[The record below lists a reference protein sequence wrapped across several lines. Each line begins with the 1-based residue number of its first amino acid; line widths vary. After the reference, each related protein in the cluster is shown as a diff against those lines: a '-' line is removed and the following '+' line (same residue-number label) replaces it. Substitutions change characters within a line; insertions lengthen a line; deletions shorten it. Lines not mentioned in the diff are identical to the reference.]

1 MPREP
6 EENDLPPPGKEN
18 VGGNEMTACVGSY
31 NPQKLLE
38 DILQKLVQR
47 GDITPEE
54 AQRRLEQ
61 AGVSFE
67 RSN

>member
-1 MPREP
+1 
-6 EENDLPPPGKEN
+6 
-18 VGGNEMTACVGSY
+18 MTAYVGSY

-54 AQRRLEQ
+54 AKVRLEQ
-61 AGVSFE
+61 ARASWGDPC
-67 RSN
+67 

>member
-1 MPREP
+1 
-6 EENDLPPPGKEN
+6 
-18 VGGNEMTACVGSY
+18 MTAYVGNY

-54 AQRRLEQ
+54 AHRRFEQ